1 MSHPF
6 TPSFDDLPETL
17 PIFPLS
23 GAVVFPRAQLH
34 LNIFEPRYLNM
45 TFDALGAE
53 RMIGMIQPDQSA
65 QTESEVRL
73 YKTGCAGRITT
84 FSETNDGR
92 LLIILTGICRF
103 DIAEEVSMVR
113 GYRRI
118 KPDWQRFAIDMFE
131 DEESEIA
138 PKQLMDDIKPYLDL
152 KKIEADW
159 DSIGKLP
166 VVALINFLSTNLPF
180 EPMDKQALIEAMS
193 ASDRAKIIIGLA
205 GMSRSG
211 VESTSQRK
219 H

>member
-6 TPSFDDLPETL
+6 TPSFDDLPDTL

-23 GAVVFPRAQLH
+23 GAVLFPRAQLH

-53 RMIGMIQPDQSA
+53 RMVGMIQPDQSA
-65 QTESEVRL
+65 QTESEVTL
-73 YKTGCAGRITT
+73 YRTGCAGRITT

-103 DIAEEVSMVR
+103 DIAEEVSMLR

-118 KPDWQRFAIDMFE
+118 KPDWKRFAIDMSE

-138 PKQLMDDIKPYLDL
+138 PKQLIDNIKPYLDL
-152 KKIEADW
+152 KKVEADW
-159 DSIGKLP
+159 DSLGKLP
-166 VVALINFLSTNLPF
+166 VVALVNFLSTNLPF

-193 ASDRAKIIIGLA
+193 ASDRAKIIIALA
-205 GMSRSG
+205 SMSRSG
-211 VESTSQRK
+211 VESTSRRK